1 MSCSKTAESESL
13 NYEGN
18 KKSLLKEQ
26 TFLWDKLFSATIL
39 LLCNRSVDISIWRN
53 AQDAK
58 NFYFPNWAEF
68 YTNNIPPRF
77 ARLSSLSNSRDR
89 SIVEIRSQSNQIE
102 AVFFVLRLSLHATCT
117 LVTTD
122 RRRFN
127 LKTLNCQQ
135 TNPQLKRQPP
145 SPNTLIS
152 SKTRSREYNFH
163 TQQQPPL

>member
-1 MSCSKTAESESL
+1 MRVIRRVYSKSKPFYGTSCFRQQFSFCVTVRSIYLSGEARRTLKT
-13 NYEGN
+13 
-18 KKSLLKEQ
+18 
-26 TFLWDKLFSATIL
+26 FI
-39 LLCNRSVDISIWRN
+39 
-53 AQDAK
+53 
-58 NFYFPNWAEF
+58 FP
-68 YTNNIPPRF
+68 IG
-77 ARLSSLSNSRDR
+77 LSSTQTISTLSNSRDR

-102 AVFFVLRLSLHATCT
+102 VVFFVLRLSLHATCT

>member
-39 LLCNRSVDISIWRN
+39 LLCNRSVDISIWRS

-68 YTNNIPPRF
+68 YTNNINSLE
-77 ARLSSLSNSRDR
+77 LSVRHVFGTDR
-89 SIVEIRSQSNQIE
+89 SLRLDPNQI
-102 AVFFVLRLSLHATCT
+102 
-117 LVTTD
+117 
-122 RRRFN
+122 
-127 LKTLNCQQ
+127 K
-135 TNPQLKRQPP
+135 
-145 SPNTLIS
+145 
-152 SKTRSREYNFH
+152 
-163 TQQQPPL
+163 